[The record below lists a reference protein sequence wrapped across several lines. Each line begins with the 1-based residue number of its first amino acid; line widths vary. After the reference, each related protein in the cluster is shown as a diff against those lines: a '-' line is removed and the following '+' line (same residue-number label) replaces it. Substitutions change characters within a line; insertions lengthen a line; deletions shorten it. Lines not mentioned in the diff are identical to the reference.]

1 MRELGDVVELL
12 DLDIEVIVRKSG
24 TMGKDL
30 AGEYNLYSRVIFLR
44 SEIIPY
50 WFATLITLL
59 HEYGHHKHRRVIL
72 AFIAL
77 VTLSNLSSCLYG
89 LMYSSLLSNTL
100 LILIGMI
107 SVVTVVYLK
116 VRYFEILADK
126 FMIKHIPDNLL
137 LLISDLEFVE
147 IAEGLETH
155 KKSVPKT
162 LRELHKNL
170 QEYYPHLLG

>member
-12 DLDIEVIVRKSG
+12 NLDIEVIVRKSG

-30 AGEYNLYSRVIFLR
+30 AGEYNFYSRVIFLR

-50 WFATLITLL
+50 WFATLTTLL
-59 HEYGHHKHRRVIL
+59 HEYGHHKHRRFIL

-77 VTLSNLSSCLYG
+77 VAVSNLSSCLCSLVYP
-89 LMYSSLLSNTL
+89 SLLTNTL
-100 LILIGMI
+100 IILTSMI

-116 VRYFEILADK
+116 VTYFEILADR
-126 FMIKHIPDNLL
+126 FMIKHLPDTLL
-137 LLISDLEFVE
+137 LLISDLEFIE
-147 IAEGLETH
+147 IAKGLETH
-155 KKSVPKT
+155 KESVPKT

-170 QEYYPHLLG
+170 QKHYSHLLG